1 MGRQDLSIR
10 VAIVDDDNM
19 VANLLREFFD
29 RSDIID
35 TIYVANSGNQFFEK
49 LEEEDILPDVVLLDL
64 RMKDGDGFEVLERL
78 SEREKLFKVIVMS
91 NYYNLALT
99 EPMLKLGCDAFLP
112 KQIEI
117 KELLEVIEKVH
128 LCGHYF
134 PEELIVNLGKQVA
147 RKNSEVCAESKDT
160 LSPREIEVLELLSQ
174 QLSIEEISK
183 RMFLTIKEVQ
193 AHKSNLLLKTGV
205 KNTAG
210 LVIYAIQNKLIDVKI
225 PV

>member
-35 TIYVANSGNQFFEK
+35 TIYVANSGNQFFKK
-49 LEEEDILPDVVLLDL
+49 LEQEDVLPDVVLLDL

-78 SEREKLFKVIVMS
+78 SEKEKPFRIIVMS

-112 KQIEI
+112 KQIEV
-117 KELLEVIEKVH
+117 KELLEVIEKVYKF
-128 LCGHYF
+128 GHYF

-147 RKNSEVCAESKDT
+147 KRNQKICTESKS
-160 LSPREIEVLELLSQ
+160 LSPEEIQVLELLSQ
-174 QLSIEEISK
+174 QFSTKEIAEK
-183 RMFLTIKEVQ
+183 MFLSVKAVE

-210 LVIYAIQNKLIDVKI
+210 LIIYAIQNKLIEVKI
-225 PV
+225 PF